1 MNQTMANQKLLL
13 RAAEGIRGCLHQAQT
28 QSVEIQLPDYHWTK
42 CQTILRRIRLARSRE
57 WHYAAT
63 ALTESLRYPLCQCLQ
78 QLNELCNR
86 SLSGRPS
93 KTVATVRDIFADL
106 EAIFDEFDDLSID
119 LQDAVLSVT
128 TAPIVLEG
136 ILLGR
141 FRVRLHWGWIG
152 RAHPYEVL
160 ALEPN
165 PASSSESTTH
175 PHIVDERLCEG
186 DGKMPIARALHQG
199 RLFDFFQ
206 IVNRVR
212 NTYNPSSAY
221 VALSDW
227 EGSGCSDCGEIV
239 DPDDERTCDT
249 CEDTLCGNCALT
261 CERCEAPCCYECSRR
276 CESCGQW
283 VERSRTSNR
292 GRLPPRPNRRTSEAN
307 RLPFDRSGAL
317 FRHCGRSS
325 GERPSNGG
333 ATRTWIF
340 SYWGGVKN
348 SRRTEKTQ
356 TRKPQSRRVSGNLI
370 SDMRIP
376 ECKSLGSPRLG
387 SR

>member
-28 QSVEIQLPDYHWTK
+28 QSVEIQLPDQQWTE
-42 CQTILRRIRLARSRE
+42 CQTILRRIRLAQSRE

-78 QLNELCNR
+78 QLNDLCNR

-128 TAPIVLEG
+128 TAPIVLES

-206 IVNRVR
+206 IVNRVL

-227 EGSGCSDCGEIV
+227 EGSGCSDCGEII
-239 DPDDERTCDT
+239 DRDYERTCDT
-249 CEDTLCGNCALT
+249 CEGTLCGNCALT

-276 CESCGQW
+276 CESCGQDLC
-283 VERSRTSNR
+283 R
-292 GRLPPRPNRRTSEAN
+292 GCADECEDCHRLFCEPCLSECE
-307 RLPFDRSGAL
+307 L
-317 FRHCGRSS
+317 C
-325 GERPSNGG
+325 
-333 ATRTWIF
+333 
-340 SYWGGVKN
+340 
-348 SRRTEKTQ
+348 
-356 TRKPQSRRVSGNLI
+356 
-370 SDMRIP
+370 P
-376 ECKSLGSPRLG
+376 ECQEKDHEQSVPGSQPAAQEAAAAHPPAARESVEETSSTTVTILPDG
-387 SR
+387 LDQASILA